1 MSPRHEPLVVLVH
14 GAWHGAW
21 CWAALQADLD
31 RRGIASI
38 AIDLPGHGASSLPLG
53 DLHGDAAHVVAVLE
67 HLDRDQRGDEGG
79 GIVLVGHSYG
89 GAVITEAAASC
100 PSVKHLVYL
109 TAFALNDGESVRLVR
124 SEMPRAE
131 TLLSSASRPHTE
143 GTTVIEPSLAQAAL
157 YGCCPDGVAAAA
169 IARLDPQPIATFLQ
183 PVSGSPRSVMPSTY
197 VCCELDEAISIVH
210 QRLMAERCDRVVTL
224 RTDHSPFA
232 SMPEATADIIESI
245 VRA

>member
-1 MSPRHEPLVVLVH
+1 MSPRHEPLVVFVH

-21 CWAALQADLD
+21 CWAALQAELD

-38 AIDLPGHGASSLPLG
+38 ALDLPGHGASSLPLG
-53 DLHGDAAHVVAVLE
+53 DLHGDSAHVVAVLE
-67 HLDRDQRGDEGG
+67 RLQRDQASERD
-79 GIVLVGHSYG
+79 IVLVGHSYG
-89 GAVITEAAASC
+89 GAVITEAAASR
-100 PSVKHLVYL
+100 PSVKHLIYL

-143 GTTVIEPSLAQAAL
+143 GTTVIETSLAQAAL
-157 YGCCPDGVAAAA
+157 YGCCPDGVAEAA
-169 IARLDPQPIATFLQ
+169 IARLGPQPIATFLQ
-183 PVSGSPRSVMPSTY
+183 TVSGSPRPTIPSTY
-197 VCCELDEAISIVH
+197 VCCELDEAINIVH

-232 SMPEATADIIESI
+232 SMPEATADIIESV
-245 VRA
+245 VRP